1 MYTKITI
8 ARGCSQ
14 LEDKTMVYDS
24 KIIKMYTKLRNSII
38 RNKIQRYKVNCV
50 IEKS

>member
-14 LEDKTMVYDS
+14 LEDKTMLYVR
-24 KIIKMYTKLRNSII
+24 KIIHMYTKLSNSII
-38 RNKIQRYKVNCV
+38 RNKVYCV
-50 IEKS
+50 TEKS